1 MAMERSREWLGKEL
15 IIRWLGIQTMERRIE
30 QAIQKEQNFLVRI
43 YEKVLRKRKQD
54 YLEIVEQLREIYEDK
69 QVQDRIDDRM

>member
-1 MAMERSREWLGKEL
+1 
-15 IIRWLGIQTMERRIE
+15 MERRIE

-54 YLEIVEQLREIYEDK
+54 YLKIVEQLREIYEDK

>member
-1 MAMERSREWLGKEL
+1 MGRSREWLEKEL
-15 IIRWLGIQTMERRIE
+15 IIRWFGIQTMERRIE

-54 YLEIVEQLREIYEDK
+54 YLKIVEQLKEIYEDR

>member
-1 MAMERSREWLGKEL
+1 MERSREWLEKEL

-30 QAIQKEQNFLVRI
+30 KAIQKEQNFLVRI

-54 YLEIVEQLREIYEDK
+54 YLALVEQLKEIYEDK

>member
-1 MAMERSREWLGKEL
+1 MERSREWLEKEL

-54 YLEIVEQLREIYEDK
+54 YLKIVEQLREIYEDR
-69 QVQDRIDDRM
+69 QTQDRIDDRM